1 MARTIKEIQNEMI
14 GRLRSEVDGLSDSKV
29 AEWRLWTYIVA
40 VAIHAFEVILDL
52 FRQEVETLTNS
63 LTPGTD
69 RWYAEMALRYQYGHE
84 LVFDENTCL
93 YYYAEDDPDSRIVK
107 MATVDSTS
115 GVVSVKVAK
124 FDEDGNTVQLDPEEL
139 LGLTGYMTKIT
150 FAGLRVDVVSTVPD
164 LIRYNIEAFYD
175 PIVPEATVREGIV
188 KALADYRA
196 ELSFDSKLYAQ
207 TLIGAAMSVEGVVT
221 ASLRKIERKGLAD
234 EDFAE
239 FDAVT
244 VLSAGY
250 YDYSDDCTLTLTNI
264 RTL

>member
-1 MARTIKEIQNEMI
+1 MIARLQADHDN
-14 GRLRSEVDGLSDSKV
+14 LSASKV

-40 VAIHAFEVILDL
+40 VSLHAFEVILDL
-52 FRQEVETLTNS
+52 FRTEVETLTNS

-69 RWYAEMALRYQYGHE
+69 RWYAEMALRYQHGHE

-107 MATVDSTS
+107 MATVDSSS
-115 GVVSVKVAK
+115 GVVSVKVAR

-139 LGLTGYMTKIT
+139 LGLTGYMTQIT
-150 FAGLRVDVVSTVPD
+150 FAGLRVDIVSTVPD

-175 PIVPEATVREGIV
+175 PIIPEVTVRANV
-188 KALADYRA
+188 LQALADYRTD
-196 ELSFDSKLYAQ
+196 LLFDAKLYGQ
-207 TLIGAAMSVEGVVT
+207 TLITAAMSVDGVVT
-221 ASLRKIERKGLAD
+221 ASLRSIARKGLAD
-234 EDFAE
+234 EDFVA

-250 YDYSDDCTLTLTNI
+250 YDYSDDCMLTLTNI